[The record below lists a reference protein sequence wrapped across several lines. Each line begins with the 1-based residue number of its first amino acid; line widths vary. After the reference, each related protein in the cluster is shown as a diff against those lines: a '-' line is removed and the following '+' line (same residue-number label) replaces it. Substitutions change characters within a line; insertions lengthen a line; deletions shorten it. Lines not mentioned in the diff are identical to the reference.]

1 MNVNYTVT
9 VITQLVLIDVLVMTD
24 LEETEFIVKVNIY
37 TKKKKYNNNI
47 QILSQKFILI
57 INRI

>member
-24 LEETEFIVKVNIY
+24 LEETEFIVKVNI
-37 TKKKKYNNNI
+37 
-47 QILSQKFILI
+47 
-57 INRI
+57 

>member
-24 LEETEFIVKVNIY
+24 LEEMEFIVKVNI
-37 TKKKKYNNNI
+37 
-47 QILSQKFILI
+47 
-57 INRI
+57 